1 MTKNLTGNYSEK
13 KKKKK
18 KKKKTKKKE
27 KKKKKKPYKMTHD
40 SGGFHFFLWPTMAI
54 CRILRLYTLATKEL
68 DSSLSP
74 IFF

>member
-1 MTKNLTGNYSEK
+1 
-13 KKKKK
+13 
-18 KKKKTKKKE
+18 
-27 KKKKKKPYKMTHD
+27 MTHD

-74 IFF
+74 IFFFKIVETDTMNPEVRN

>member
-1 MTKNLTGNYSEK
+1 M
-13 KKKKK
+13 
-18 KKKKTKKKE
+18 
-27 KKKKKKPYKMTHD
+27 KKKKPYKMTHD

-54 CRILRLYTLATKEL
+54 CRILRLDTLATKEL

>member
-1 MTKNLTGNYSEK
+1 MKEKCHTKPK
-13 KKKKK
+13 DM
-18 KKKKTKKKE
+18 KKE
-27 KKKKKKPYKMTHD
+27 KKPYKMTHD

-74 IFF
+74 IFFKIVETDTMNPEVRN